1 LFKVEDRMPTKIMLI
16 AGEASGDVHGGALA
30 KALSEKQPA
39 LELFG
44 VGGDRMKSAGVSLY
58 YHISDLAYIGFA
70 EVARHYFHFR
80 KIFYHLLVVVQERR
94 PDLIIL
100 IDYPGFNL
108 RFAKKAKK
116 LGMKIFY
123 FIAPQVWAW
132 GQSRA
137 KKMTHYIDEMAV
149 LFRFEVEFFSRYG
162 LKTHYVG
169 HPLVEQIKM
178 TMTKNEFCE
187 RFRMHTERPILGLFP
202 GSRWQEVQ
210 RLLPV
215 MMETA
220 RLLLERHPQLQIA
233 ISKASALDADSYEK
247 ILLNPPNHVLV
258 AEATYELM
266 KYSHAG
272 IVASGTATLEMGFW
286 GTPFVIVYRVSPIS
300 YLIGKRLVKIP
311 NIGLVNVVLGGKA
324 IPELIQESANP
335 ALLSVEVEK
344 ILFDQSVREKIKKQ
358 LSRLPEKLG
367 PTGAI
372 ERTADHVLAMLK

>member
-1 LFKVEDRMPTKIMLI
+1 MLI
-16 AGEASGDVHGGALA
+16 AGEASGDVHGGDLA
-30 KALSEKQPA
+30 KVLLQKQSD

-58 YHISDLAYIGFA
+58 YHISELAFIGFS

-80 KIFYHLLVVVQERR
+80 KIFYHLLAVVQERR

-137 KKMTHYIDEMAV
+137 KKMASYVDEMAV
-149 LFRFEVEFFSRYG
+149 LFHFEVDFFSRYG
-162 LKTHYVG
+162 LKTHFVG
-169 HPLVEQIKM
+169 HPLVEQLKL
-178 TMTKNEFCE
+178 TMAKNEFCE
-187 RFRMHTERPILGLFP
+187 RFGMHAERPILGLFP
-202 GSRWQEVQ
+202 GSRRQEVQ

-220 RLLLERHPQLQIA
+220 RLLVEKHPQLQVA
-233 ISKASALDADSYEK
+233 ISKASALDGNFYEK
-247 ILLNPPNHVLV
+247 ILANQPGHVLV
-258 AEATYELM
+258 AEATYEMM
-266 KYSHAG
+266 KYSRAG

-286 GTPFVIVYRVSPIS
+286 GTPFVIIYRVSPIS
-300 YLIGKRLVKIP
+300 YSIGKRLVKIP
-311 NIGLVNVVLGGKA
+311 NIGLVNVVLAEKA
-324 IPELIQESANP
+324 IPELIQDRANP
-335 ALLSVEVEK
+335 ALLSVKVEK
-344 ILFDQSVREKIKKQ
+344 ILFDQSAREEIRKQ
-358 LSRLPEKLG
+358 LAHLPEKLG
-367 PTGAI
+367 QAGAI
-372 ERTADHVLAMLK
+372 ERTAQHVLAMLG

>member
-1 LFKVEDRMPTKIMLI
+1 MPTKIMLI
-16 AGEASGDVHGGALA
+16 AGEASGDVHGGDLA
-30 KALSEKQPA
+30 KVLLQKQSD

-58 YHISDLAYIGFA
+58 YHISELAFIGFS

-80 KIFYHLLVVVQERR
+80 KIFYHLLAVVQERR

-137 KKMTHYIDEMAV
+137 KKMASYVDEMAV
-149 LFRFEVEFFSRYG
+149 LFHFEVDFFSRHG
-162 LKTHYVG
+162 LKTHFVG
-169 HPLVEQIKM
+169 HPLVEQLKL
-178 TMTKNEFCE
+178 TMAKNEFCE
-187 RFRMHTERPILGLFP
+187 RFGMHAERPILGLFP
-202 GSRWQEVQ
+202 GSRRQEVQ

-220 RLLLERHPQLQIA
+220 RLLVEKHPQLQVA
-233 ISKASALDADSYEK
+233 ISKASALDGNFYEK
-247 ILLNPPNHVLV
+247 ILANQPGHVLV
-258 AEATYELM
+258 AEATYEMM
-266 KYSHAG
+266 KYSRAG

-286 GTPFVIVYRVSPIS
+286 GTPFVIIYRVSPIS
-300 YLIGKRLVKIP
+300 YSIGKRLVKIP
-311 NIGLVNVVLGGKA
+311 NIGLVNVVLAEKA
-324 IPELIQESANP
+324 IPELIQDRANP
-335 ALLSVEVEK
+335 ALLSVKVEK
-344 ILFDQSVREKIKKQ
+344 ILFDQSAREEIRKQ
-358 LSRLPEKLG
+358 LAHLPEKLG
-367 PTGAI
+367 QAGAI
-372 ERTADHVLAMLK
+372 ERTAQHVLAMLG